1 MTNSSQGRSE
11 HDESGSFMRIP
22 GRDSLFNNDN
32 DNVSES
38 DEFFS
43 DLFKHGGDHTGRGR
57 QD

>member
-11 HDESGSFMRIP
+11 HDESGSSMRIP

-38 DEFFS
+38 DEFFP
-43 DLFKHGGDHTGRGR
+43 GDHTGSGR